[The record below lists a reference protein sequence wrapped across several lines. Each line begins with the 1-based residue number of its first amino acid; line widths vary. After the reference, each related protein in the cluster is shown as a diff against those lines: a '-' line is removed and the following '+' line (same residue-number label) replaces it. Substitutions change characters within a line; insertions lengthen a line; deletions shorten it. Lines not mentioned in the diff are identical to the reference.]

1 MGPPIQATSRRG
13 CNMNNSDKIKLVQ
26 DRIDL
31 SRLKLSEHNRILIEE
46 QASLQEGDSEVISL
60 MISIIEKEIDILTTL
75 KESLSN

>member
-1 MGPPIQATSRRG
+1 
-13 CNMNNSDKIKLVQ
+13 MNNSDKIKLVQ

-46 QASLQEGDSEVISL
+46 QASLQEGDSEVIIL

>member
-1 MGPPIQATSRRG
+1 
-13 CNMNNSDKIKLVQ
+13 MNNSDKIKLVQ
-26 DRIDL
+26 GRIDL
-31 SRLKLSEHNRILIEE
+31 NRLKLSEHNRILIEE